1 MIEIAQITD
10 EDGLAGLRRE
20 WDALW
25 RRDPAATP
33 FQSPAWLFAW
43 WRFFGTGEPLV
54 LTARN
59 AGELIGIL
67 PLYLLREPD
76 CRKLLPIGVGLSDY
90 VDALLDPAAPAAAG
104 PLLAAIFDLPD
115 WDECWLPD
123 LAPDGALAR
132 AAAVCGV
139 NDRIIAASPC
149 PVLALPGNAAGLCRI
164 VPRKTLRDLRQARSR
179 AEAVGGVMV
188 ETVAEDGVEAAMG
201 DLFRLHEARWRARG
215 EAGLCRDLLVQ
226 GFHRAAAAGLQAA
239 GMLRLYRLWIGEAVG
254 AVYYGFV
261 ANGTAYAYLGGFDP
275 AQPRLSPGLQI
286 IAHAVEQAAGEGARR
301 FDFLRGGEAYK
312 YAWGA
317 TDRDKTSR
325 HLSRRCAG

>member
-1 MIEIAQITD
+1 MSKHCSIRP
-10 EDGLAGLRRE
+10 RRV
-20 WDALW
+20 L
-25 RRDPAATP
+25 PA
-33 FQSPAWLFAW
+33 
-43 WRFFGTGEPLV
+43 
-54 LTARN
+54 
-59 AGELIGIL
+59 
-67 PLYLLREPD
+67 
-76 CRKLLPIGVGLSDY
+76 CCC
-90 VDALLDPAAPAAAG
+90 
-104 PLLAAIFDLPD
+104 AAIADTPE

-132 AAAVCGV
+132 AAAVCCAS
-139 NDRIIAASPC
+139 DRIIAASPC
-149 PVLALPGNAAGLCRI
+149 PVLALRRHPAGLLDV

-179 AEAVGGVMV
+179 AAAAGGVV
-188 ETVAEDGVEAAMG
+188 IETVGADRVEAAMG
-201 DLFRLHEARWRARG
+201 DLFRVHEARWRARG
-215 EAGLCRDLLVQ
+215 EAGLCRDPLVQ

-301 FDFLRGGEAYK
+301 FDFLRGGESYK

-317 TDRDKTSR
+317 TDRGKASR

>member
-1 MIEIAQITD
+1 VIEIAQITD

-43 WRFFGTGEPLV
+43 WRFFGAGEPMV

-59 AGELIGIL
+59 TGELIGIL
-67 PLYLLREPD
+67 PLYRLREPD

-90 VDALLDPAAPAAAG
+90 VDALVDPAAPDLAG
-104 PLLAAIFDLPD
+104 PLLAAILDLPD

-132 AAAVCGV
+132 AAAVRGV
-139 NDRIIAASPC
+139 TDRIMAASPC
-149 PVLALPGNAAGLCRI
+149 PVLALPPSSGELGRA

-179 AEAVGGVMV
+179 GSATGGVVV
-188 ETVAEDGVEAAMG
+188 ETVAEKEIEAAMG

-215 EAGLCRDLLVQ
+215 EAGLCLDPLVQ
-226 GFHRAAAAGLQAA
+226 GFHRAAATGLQAA
-239 GMLRLYRLWIGEAVG
+239 GMLRLYRLRIGEAVR

-261 ANGTAYAYLGGFDP
+261 ANDTAYAYLGGFDP
-275 AQPRLSPGLQI
+275 GQPRLSPGLQI
-286 IAHAVEQAAGEGARR
+286 IAHALEQAVAETASR
-301 FDFLRGGEAYK
+301 FDFLRGGETYK

-317 TDRDKTSR
+317 VDRGKVSR

>member
-1 MIEIAQITD
+1 MIEIAQITN

-43 WRFFGTGEPLV
+43 WRFFGTGEPRA

-59 AGELIGIL
+59 AGALVGIL
-67 PLYLLREPD
+67 PLYLLREPG
-76 CRKLLPIGVGLSDY
+76 CCKLLPIGVGLSDY
-90 VDALLDPAAPAAAG
+90 VDALLDPAAPDLAG
-104 PLLAAIFDLPD
+104 PLLAAILDLPG

-132 AAAVCGV
+132 AAAVCAV
-139 NDRIIAASPC
+139 NDRIMAASPC
-149 PVLALPGNAAGLCRI
+149 PVLALPGHPSGLLGV
-164 VPRKTLRDLRQARSR
+164 VPPKTLRDLRQAQSR
-179 AEAVGGVMV
+179 AAAAGGVV
-188 ETVAEDGVEAAMG
+188 IETVAEDRIEAAMG
-201 DLFRLHEARWRARG
+201 DLFRLHAARWRARG
-215 EAGLCRDLLVQ
+215 ERGLCSEPPVQ

-239 GMLRLYRLWIGEAVG
+239 GMLRLYRLWIGDAVG

-275 AQPRLSPGLQI
+275 AQPRLSLGLQI
-286 IAHAVEQAAGEGARR
+286 IAHAVEQAIAEGAAR
-301 FDFLRGGEAYK
+301 FDFLRGGEAHK

-317 TDRDKTSR
+317 RDRNKASR